1 MVIREDRHVHN
12 KAVFMYLEH
21 FRLKEFPFTLTP
33 NTSFFCNL
41 EGHQAVLDML
51 LVGVESGE
59 GFIKI
64 VGEVGAGKTI
74 LCRKFLNTLN
84 PNVITAYIPNPD
96 LTPSG
101 IRKALALELGI
112 NFPNRID
119 QHDLLDL
126 INKKLLTLIREGKQI
141 VLLIDEAQAL
151 PNESLEALR
160 LLTNLETESKKL
172 LQVILFAQPELDRRL
187 EQPNL
192 RQLKQRI
199 IFSHQLKPINR
210 QDLESYIC
218 HRLSMAGYT
227 RGLLFN
233 SKACDV
239 LYQASQGIPRIIN
252 ILCHKGLMV
261 AYGRGQAAVDAKA
274 MRQAIADSKDL
285 VLRKT
290 SKNVLIAGGV
300 LCAGIMLGLK
310 YHTLMGLHL

>member
-1 MVIREDRHVHN
+1 
-12 KAVFMYLEH
+12 MYLEH
-21 FRLKEFPFTLTP
+21 FKLKEFPFTLTP

-51 LVGVESGE
+51 LVGVQSGE

-64 VGEVGAGKTI
+64 IGEVGSGKTI
-74 LCRKFLNTLN
+74 LCRKFLNTLGSD
-84 PNVITAYIPNPD
+84 VITAYVPNPD

-101 IRKALALELGI
+101 IRKALALELGVE
-112 NFPNRID
+112 FPNRID

-126 INKKLLTLIREGKQI
+126 ITKKLLELVRQGKQ
-141 VLLIDEAQAL
+141 VVMLIDEAQAL

-172 LQVILFAQPELDRRL
+172 LQVVLFGQPELNRRL

-210 QDLESYIC
+210 DDLDAYIC

-227 RGLLFN
+227 RGSVFDR
-233 SKACDV
+233 KACDL
-239 LYQASQGIPRIIN
+239 LYHASQGIPRIIN
-252 ILCHKGLMV
+252 ILCHKALLV
-261 AYGRGQAAVDAKA
+261 AYGRGQITVDAKA
-274 MRQAIADSKDL
+274 MRQAVADSKE
-285 VLRKT
+285 VVMHKR
-290 SKNVLIAGGV
+290 SKSVFIAGGV
-300 LCAGIMLGLK
+300 LFAGIVIGLK
-310 YHTLMGLHL
+310 YHTLVGLHP

>member
-1 MVIREDRHVHN
+1 
-12 KAVFMYLEH
+12 MYLEH

-84 PNVITAYIPNPD
+84 PNIITAYIPNPD

-101 IRKALALELGI
+101 IRKALALELGVE
-112 NFPNRID
+112 FPNRID

-126 INKKLLTLIREGKQI
+126 ISKRLLTLVSQGKQVVI
-141 VLLIDEAQAL
+141 LIDEAQAL

-172 LQVILFAQPELDRRL
+172 LQVVLFGQPELDRRL

-199 IFSHQLKPINR
+199 IFSHKLKPINR
-210 QDLESYIC
+210 QDLAAYIC

-227 RGLLFN
+227 RGSLFDVR
-233 SKACDV
+233 ACDL

-252 ILCHKGLMV
+252 ILCHKALMV

-274 MRQAIADSKDL
+274 MRQAIADSREIVPHKRHKNIL
-285 VLRKT
+285 IT
-290 SKNVLIAGGV
+290 SGI
-300 LCAGIMLGLK
+300 LCAGIMLGIK
-310 YHTLMGLHL
+310 YHALIGLHA